1 MENIS
6 VCIRIR
12 PKVKEEDSP
21 WKFENNTIYNM
32 KSKDNFTFGKY
43 IKFKNDKNF
52 NSSLKFF
59 R

>member
-12 PKVKEEDSP
+12 PKVKEEESL
-21 WKFENNTIYNM
+21 WKLESNTIYNI

-43 IKFKNDKNF
+43 F
-52 NSSLKFF
+52 
-59 R
+59 